1 MDMDEV
7 LAAVVTQDRMTKV
20 RKMVEFT
27 IQLHGLKHVPF
38 VLNTFVV
45 LVALAD
51 TTVQEIT

>member
-1 MDMDEV
+1 
-7 LAAVVTQDRMTKV
+7 
-20 RKMVEFT
+20 MVEFT

-38 VLNTFVV
+38 VLNTLVV